1 MGTDIYNK
9 SSELDSIHEGLQK
22 IVIEKGWKDLSDI
35 QKAAIPV
42 ILNNKDCIVE
52 APTAG
57 GKTEA
62 VFFPVLTRSSKDK
75 KSSVQILYLAPLR
88 ALLNDIELRAESYA
102 EACSL
107 HCFKWHGDVGQNDKI
122 EEFKNPSQLLLTTP
136 ESLEAIMLR
145 KAGWNKFFDSLE
157 VIIID
162 EAHNFASS
170 DRGSHLITLLERLET
185 AIDKQP
191 QRIAISATIGNPEEM
206 LNWLAGR
213 KRKIGQRVK
222 VIAKVEKQK
231 EFKIS
236 FFNEDN
242 DTEDNTASSALNRYF
257 LNLYKSLPNKKSIIF
272 GGSRTYTEK
281 LASAINRMN
290 THSGT
295 RNPVRVRTHH
305 SAVSKFYREEA
316 ESLIKMKSSFGSGL
330 EAIISTSTLELG
342 IDVGELDQVIQAGA
356 LSSSSSFLQRV
367 GRTGRRPN
375 KPQVFEGLCL
385 REDDL
390 ILLTAV
396 VSLGLKGISDKINF
410 PTKAYHIMAH
420 QIICLSLQNNG
431 ITVQKAWDILSA
443 AYCYSNITFEKFKTL
458 IDYMIEREYLRN
470 VDELLIVGRVCE
482 KNFLGA
488 NWRKLFA
495 VFDSSFMYDVWSE
508 KKHIGTLD
516 ASFVEALDIPFFFVL
531 GGIEWEAVKVKYES
545 RELFVRK
552 TEIGDAPKW
561 IVYGGQEIP
570 YETAKEAGEILFGNE
585 RINFLTNEAGECI
598 SSKREKLKF
607 INWSENIWRIVLLND
622 NKAEIWTFAGD
633 RINKTLAKLITL
645 SGVGMATSSYQRVE
659 VRRRKNDETK
669 LDIVISE
676 FLNKLKSINEGS
688 FKYFATKLLEEVRT
702 TKVSKFSKLLPEALW
717 CEAVAEQTFDL
728 RGLVEKIKN
737 KKLFTGMQIVL

>member
-1 MGTDIYNK
+1 MDTDIYNK

-35 QKAAIPV
+35 QKTAIPV

-145 KAGWNKFFDSLE
+145 KAGWNKFFDGLE

-185 AIDKQP
+185 TIDKHP
-191 QRIAISATIGNPEEM
+191 QRIAISATIGNPDEM

-213 KRKIGQRVK
+213 KRKIGQGVK
-222 VIAKVEKQK
+222 VLAKVEKQK
-231 EFKIS
+231 EFRIS
-236 FFNEDN
+236 FFNDNNDRED
-242 DTEDNTASSALNRYF
+242 DPASSALNRYF
-257 LNLYKSLPNKKSIIF
+257 NNLYQLLPNKKSIIF

-316 ESLIKMKSSFGSGL
+316 ENLIKMKNSIENQL

-356 LSSSSSFLQRV
+356 LTSSSSFLQRV

-375 KPQVFEGLCL
+375 KPQVFDGLCL
-385 REDDL
+385 RKDDL
-390 ILLTAV
+390 ILLIAV
-396 VSLGLKGISDKINF
+396 VNLGLKGISDKINF
-410 PTKAYHIMAH
+410 PTKAYHILAH
-420 QIICLSLQNNG
+420 QMICLSLQNNG
-431 ITVQKAWDILSA
+431 ISIRKAWDILSA
-443 AYCYSNITFEKFKTL
+443 AYCYSNITLEKFKTL
-458 IDYMIEREYLRN
+458 IDYMIEREYLRK
-470 VDELLIVGRVCE
+470 VDELLIVGRECE

-516 ASFVEALDIPFFFVL
+516 AAFVEALEMPFFFVL
-531 GGIEWEAVKVKYES
+531 GGIEWEAIKVKYES

-561 IVYGGQEIP
+561 VAYGGQEVP
-570 YETAKEAGEILFGNE
+570 YETAKEAGKILFGNE
-585 RINFLTNEAGECI
+585 RINFLNSEAEECL

-607 INWSENIWRIVLLND
+607 INWSENVWRVVLLNND
-622 NKAEIWTFAGD
+622 KVEIWTFAGD

-645 SGVGMATSSYQRVE
+645 SGIGIATSSYQRIE
-659 VRRRKNDETK
+659 VRRKKKYEAK
-669 LDIVISE
+669 LDTSISD
-676 FLNKLKSINEGS
+676 FINKFKSVDQELYKNFEN
-688 FKYFATKLLEEVRT
+688 KLLEEVRT
-702 TKVSKFSKLLPEALW
+702 TKVSKFSKLLPENLW
-717 CEAVAEQTFDL
+717 REAFAEQVFDL
-728 RGLVEKIKN
+728 KGLVEGIN
-737 KKLFTGMQIVL
+737 NISIG

>member
-1 MGTDIYNK
+1 MGVDTYTK
-9 SSELDSIHEGLQK
+9 SLEVNSIHEGLRK
-22 IVIEKGWKDLSDI
+22 LIFEKGWKDLSDI

-42 ILNNKDCIVE
+42 ILGNKDCIIE

-62 VFFPVLTRSSKDK
+62 VFFPVLTRSSKNK

-88 ALLNDIELRAESYA
+88 ALLNDIELRAEKYA
-102 EACSL
+102 IACGL

-145 KAGWNKFFDSLE
+145 KAGWNKFFEALE

-170 DRGSHLITLLERLET
+170 DRGSHLITLLERLEK
-185 AIDKQP
+185 AINKQP
-191 QRIAISATIGNPEEM
+191 QRIAISATIGNPDEM
-206 LNWLAGR
+206 LDWLAGR
-213 KRKIGQRVK
+213 KRAKGQRVK
-222 VIAKVEKQK
+222 VIAKKEKEK

-236 FFNEDN
+236 FYNEENDSDDN
-242 DTEDNTASSALNRYF
+242 PASSALNRYF
-257 LNLYKSLPNKKSIIF
+257 KDLYNLLPNKKSIIF

-281 LASAINRMN
+281 LATAIHQKN
-290 THSGT
+290 TQTGV

-316 ESLIKMKSSFGSGL
+316 ESLIKMKSSFGSDL

-342 IDVGELDQVIQAGA
+342 IDVGELDQVIQAGV
-356 LSSSSSFLQRV
+356 LSSSSAFLQRV
-367 GRTGRRPN
+367 GRTGRREN

-410 PTKAYHIMAH
+410 PTKAYHILAH
-420 QIICLSLQNNG
+420 QLICLSLQNNG
-431 ITVQKAWDILSA
+431 IRIDKAWDILSQA
-443 AYCYSNITFEKFKTL
+443 HCYSKIPFEKYKTL
-458 IDYMIEREYLRN
+458 IQYMFECKYLRE
-470 VDELLIVGRVCE
+470 VDGLLIVGEECE

-495 VFDSSFMYDVWSE
+495 VFESSFMYDVWSE

-516 ASFVEALDIPFFFVL
+516 ASFVEALEIPFFFVL
-531 GGIEWEAVKVKYES
+531 GGIEWEAIKIKHES

-552 TEIGDAPKW
+552 TEIGEAPKW
-561 IVYGGQEIP
+561 VVYGGQNVS
-570 YETAKEAGEILFGNE
+570 YETAQEAGRILFGNE
-585 RINFLTNEAGECI
+585 RINFFNNEAEECL

-607 INWSENIWRIVLLND
+607 INWSEDIWRVVSLND

-645 SGVGMATSSYQRVE
+645 SGIGIATSSYRRIE
-659 VRRRKNDETK
+659 IRRKKKDEAN
-669 LDIVISE
+669 IVTLISD
-676 FLNKLKSINEGS
+676 FINKLKATNEES
-688 FKYFATKLLEEVRT
+688 FKNFENILLEEVRT
-702 TKVSKFSKLLPEALW
+702 TKVSKFSKLLPENLW
-717 CEAVAEQTFDL
+717 REAVAEQVFDL
-728 RGLVEKIKN
+728 GGLIEEIRSKN
-737 KKLFTGMQIVL
+737 LLLN